1 MKIIDW
7 VRYYYSN
14 NTSAKTRTFIGRIR
28 AYIRRLSTDRAM
40 IEHKIL
46 INAKLERNLRN
57 IEKIK
62 IAFFILSDS
71 EWKFGKLY
79 EYFEE
84 DSRFE
89 PIVIICPLWKVDERI
104 MMNDVME
111 RTYSIFKTKGYN
123 VLKTYDKE
131 NDIWLDV
138 KKKCAPDIIF
148 WGFPYEKQTKEE
160 YFITSYPD
168 VLACYVPY
176 FFGTVNCAWAFD
188 LLFHNLL
195 WILFCESSFHKEMYK
210 QMERRRGE
218 NVYVSGYPPIDS
230 FLPSSSVPEFQW
242 KIKDKN
248 FRRLI
253 WAPHHTIE
261 KDGYSNF
268 LEYSQTMLDIVRK
281 YENKIQ
287 FVFKPHP
294 LLRTK
299 LYELKGWGK
308 EKTDEYYALWDGF
321 PNAKLCDGEYIDLF
335 LSSDGMVHDSG
346 SFTVEY
352 LYTLKPVYYF
362 ASENRIKDLNEFG
375 NKAYQLHY
383 LGYSKEDLL
392 YFIEDVIL
400 KKQDALYLKRKMFYK
415 NYLLPPG
422 EQTAAKNIYDKI
434 KSYL

>member
-1 MKIIDW
+1 MGLIKCIKD
-7 VRYYYSN
+7 YYSN
-14 NTSAKTRTFIGRIR
+14 NTSARTRTFIGRIR
-28 AYIRRLSTDRAM
+28 TYIRRLLIDRKM
-40 IEHKIL
+40 IQCKIA
-46 INAKLERNLRN
+46 INARLEQDLRN
-57 IEKIK
+57 KEKIR

-79 EYFEE
+79 EYFEV
-84 DSRFE
+84 DNRFE
-89 PIVIICPLWKVDERI
+89 PVVVICPLWKVDERM
-104 MMNDVME
+104 MMNEVME
-111 RTYSIFKTKGYN
+111 RTYSVFKAKGYN

-138 KKKCAPDIIF
+138 RKICAPDIIF
-148 WGFPYEKQTKEE
+148 WGFPYDKQTKDE

-168 VLACYVPY
+168 ILACYVPY
-176 FFGTVNCAWAFD
+176 FFGTVNSSWAFD

-195 WILFCESSFHKEMYK
+195 WILFCESRFHKKMYEYK
-210 QMERRRGE
+210 ERLRGE
-218 NVYVSGYPPIDS
+218 NVYISGYPPIDN
-230 FLPSSSVPEFQW
+230 FLSSTIHNYSW
-242 KIKDKN
+242 KIKDKSL
-248 FRRLI
+248 RRLI

-268 LEYSQTMLDIVRK
+268 LEYSQIMLDIVEK
-281 YENKIQ
+281 YKNSIQ

-294 LLRTK
+294 LLRSK

-308 EKTDEYYALWDGF
+308 KKTDTYYALWDSL
-321 PNAKLCDGEYIDLF
+321 PNTKLCDGEYIDLF

-362 ASENRIKDLNEFG
+362 ASENRLKDLNEFG
-375 NKAYQLHY
+375 NQAYQLHY
-383 LGYSKEDLL
+383 LGYSKSDLL
-392 YFIEDVIL
+392 YFIEKVIL
-400 KKQDALYLKRKMFYK
+400 NGQDDLYLKRKLFYE

-422 EQTAAKNIYDKI
+422 GRTAAENIYEKI

>member
-1 MKIIDW
+1 MGIINWLRDF
-7 VRYYYSN
+7 YSK
-14 NTSAKTRTFIGRIR
+14 NTSSKTRTFIGKIR
-28 AYIRRLSTDRAM
+28 ALLRRLFTDRTM
-40 IEHKIL
+40 IQRKISV
-46 INAKLERNLRN
+46 NAKLEQALRN
-57 IEKIK
+57 KKKIK

-79 EYFEE
+79 ELFEE

-111 RTYSIFKTKGYN
+111 RTYSFFQLKGYK

-138 KKKCAPDIIF
+138 KKECAPDIIF
-148 WGFPYEKQTKEE
+148 WGFPYDKQTKDE
-160 YFITSYPD
+160 YFITSYPE

-176 FFGTVNCAWAFD
+176 FFGTVSCLWAFD

-195 WILFCESSFHKEMYK
+195 WILFCESSFHKEMYEYK
-210 QMERRRGE
+210 ERRRGE
-218 NVYVSGYPPIDS
+218 NVYVSGYPPVDK
-230 FLPSSSVPEFQW
+230 FLYSSSSNFQW
-242 KIKDKN
+242 KIKDRN
-248 FRRLI
+248 FYRLI
-253 WAPHHTIE
+253 WAPHHTID

-268 LEYSQTMLDIVRK
+268 LVYSQIMLDIVKK
-281 YENKIQ
+281 YENNIQ

-308 EKTDEYYALWDGF
+308 EKTDAYYTLWDSM
-321 PNAKLCDGEYIDLF
+321 PNTKLCDGEYVDLF

-362 ASENRIKDLNEFG
+362 ASKNRIKDLNKFG
-375 NKAYQLHY
+375 DKAYRLHY
-383 LGYSKEDLL
+383 LGYSKEDLISYIEKVVLKGQDDL
-392 YFIEDVIL
+392 YS
-400 KKQDALYLKRKMFYK
+400 KRKAFYE

-422 EQTAAKNIYDKI
+422 GQTAAENIYDKI